1 MTALYFLS
9 LTSPKI
15 VFAMPSS
22 VPSLEAAIKE
32 LKINVKIVVFHKLN
46 GYVSIEDILMKK
58 GHNIDEV
65 AEFKCTKISSPNDVA
80 LISLS
85 SGTTGM
91 PKGAEISHSSLYNC
105 LLPEKVTELEGHI
118 CMWSPTVRWHYGVQL
133 GFHAILAYSTNIL
146 SPSSIMINNDDVAMC
161 KLIEKYR
168 VSFSL

>member
-1 MTALYFLS
+1 MTARYFLS

-22 VPSLEAAIKE
+22 VPSLEEAIKE
-32 LKINVKIVVFHKLN
+32 LKINTKIVVFHKLN
-46 GYVSIEDILMKK
+46 GYESIEDILKE
-58 GHNIDEV
+58 HNTYEV
-65 AEFKCTKISSPNDVA
+65 VEFKCTKISSPNDVA

-118 CMWSPTVRWHYGVQL
+118 CLWSPTVRWHYGVQL
-133 GFHAILAYSTNIL
+133 AFHAILAYSTKIL

-161 KLIEKYR
+161 KFIEKYR
-168 VSFSL
+168 VSLSS